1 MVRKTKDEAQE
12 TRTRLLDTA
21 EHVFSARGVS
31 RTSLAEIAAAA
42 GVTRGAVYWHFKNKA
57 DLFDAM
63 MERVTLPMEQM
74 TVRLGDAALEDPLS
88 YIKAG
93 AMGVLLL
100 LASDERTQCVFDI
113 VNHKCEY
120 VDDMAA
126 LRTRHHESC
135 MDCIDHVEAG
145 FKNAIKKGLLPPGV
159 NARRAARGMHALID
173 GMIVNWLRDRDF
185 ISLKRDAE
193 PIIDCYL
200 AGLRATAI
208 SRPPKEVRTKRQKP
222 LLRKQVDRKP

>member
-1 MVRKTKDEAQE
+1 MARKTKDAAQE
-12 TRTRLLDTA
+12 TRSRLLDTA

-31 RTSLAEIAAAA
+31 RTSLAEIAAVA

-74 TVRLGDAALEDPLS
+74 AAGIGDASLDDPMS
-88 YIKAG
+88 YIKTS
-93 AMGVLLL
+93 AMGVLLH
-100 LASDERTQCVFDI
+100 LASDVHTQRVFDI

-126 LRTRHHESC
+126 LRIRHHESC
-135 MDCIDHVEAG
+135 MACINHVETG
-145 FKNAIKKGLLPPGV
+145 FKNAIKKGMLPSGV

-173 GMIVNWLRDRDF
+173 GMIVNWLRDRTF
-185 ISLKRDAE
+185 ISLKRDAG

-200 AGLRATAI
+200 AGLRATTLQPEKI
-208 SRPPKEVRTKRQKP
+208 KGKRTKTYLAKR
-222 LLRKQVDRKP
+222 